1 MVKNTARP
9 HHPLALLGA
18 ALLSAWLAAGGVARA
33 EPPEQDT
40 LAKIVELNREGVA
53 QLQKKHYDAA
63 RKLLKQALELCESS
77 GLDHHPVAARTHVHL
92 GIVIIVGFGQ
102 REIGSRQF
110 NEALQI
116 DPNISL
122 TPGLATPAAQDLFNE
137 AVVAVSPKAAPR
149 RLR

>member
-63 RKLLKQALELCESS
+63 RKRYEARVSMKHIQKPYSI
-77 GLDHHPVAARTHVHL
+77 GWTPPARTH
-92 GIVIIVGFGQ
+92 
-102 REIGSRQF
+102 
-110 NEALQI
+110 
-116 DPNISL
+116 
-122 TPGLATPAAQDLFNE
+122 LA
-137 AVVAVSPKAAPR
+137 K
-149 RLR
+149 